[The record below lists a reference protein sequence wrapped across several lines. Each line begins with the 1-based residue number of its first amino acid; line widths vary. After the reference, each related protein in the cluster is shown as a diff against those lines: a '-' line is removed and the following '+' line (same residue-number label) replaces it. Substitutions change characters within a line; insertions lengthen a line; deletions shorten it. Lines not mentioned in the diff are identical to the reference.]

1 MNILNSV
8 VEYLPQLLP
17 GLGISFLLLA
27 ALVAIGTPL
36 AFVLAFGLRNGAAP
50 VRWITVAVVEVA
62 RGMPSL
68 VLLYLVYF
76 GLPSAGLELTAFAAA
91 AIALGLNYA
100 GYVSETVK
108 SGLES
113 LPKGQF
119 EAADALG
126 LDRWT
131 KMRFIVVPQSMKVIT
146 PPLLS
151 WIIVYFQTTS
161 IAFAIAVPELTS
173 SAYSIAASNYQYLAV
188 FVVAGLLYAV
198 ISIPGSQIVAYMEGR
213 AKKTA
218 RSA

>member
-1 MNILNSV
+1 MNILSSL
-8 VEYLPQLLP
+8 VEYVPKLLP
-17 GLGISFLLLA
+17 GLGMSFLLLA
-27 ALVAIGTPL
+27 ALVVIGTPL
-36 AFVLAFGLRNGAAP
+36 AFVLAFGLRHSAAP
-50 VRWITVAVVEVA
+50 VRWITVALVEIA

-68 VLLYLVYF
+68 ILLYLVYF
-76 GLPSAGLELTAFAAA
+76 GLPSAGIELTAFAAA

-131 KMRFIVVPQSMKVIT
+131 KMRFIVIPQSMKVIT

-173 SAYSIAASNYQYLAV
+173 VAYSIAASNYQYLAI
-188 FVVAGLLYAV
+188 FVVAGLLYAA

-213 AKKTA
+213 TKKSA

>member
-1 MNILNSV
+1 MNILESV

-17 GLGISFLLLA
+17 GLGMSFLLLA

-36 AFVLAFGLRNGAAP
+36 AFVLAFGLRNSSP
-50 VRWITVAVVEVA
+50 IVRWITVAVVEIA

-76 GLPSAGLELTAFAAA
+76 GLPSAGLQLTAFAAA
-91 AIALGLNYA
+91 ALALGLNYA

-131 KMRFIVVPQSMKVIT
+131 KMRFIVIPQAMKVIT

-173 SAYSIAASNYQYLAV
+173 VAYSIAASNYQYLAI
-188 FVVAGLLYAV
+188 FVVAGLLYAA
-198 ISIPGSQIVAYMEGR
+198 ISIPGSQIVAYLEGR
-213 AKKTA
+213 TKKTA
-218 RSA
+218 RSV

>member
-1 MNILNSV
+1 MNFLSSLS
-8 VEYLPQLLP
+8 EYVPQLLP
-17 GLGISFLLLA
+17 GLGMSFVLLA

-36 AFVLAFGLRNGAAP
+36 AFVLAFGLRNAAP
-50 VRWITVAVVEVA
+50 AVRWLTVAVVEVA

-76 GLPSAGLELTAFAAA
+76 GLPSAGLQLTAFAAA
-91 AIALGLNYA
+91 AVALGLNYA

-108 SGLES
+108 AGLES
-113 LPKGQF
+113 LPAGQF

-126 LDRWT
+126 LGRWT
-131 KMRFIVVPQSMKVIT
+131 KLRFIVIPQSMKVIT

-173 SAYSIAASNYQYLAV
+173 VAYSIAASNYQYLAI
-188 FVVAGLLYAV
+188 FVVVGLLYAA
-198 ISIPGSQIVAYMEGR
+198 ISIPGSQIAAYLEGR

>member
-1 MNILNSV
+1 MNFFSALT
-8 VEYLPQLLP
+8 EYVPKLLP
-17 GLGISFLLLA
+17 GLGTSFLLLA
-27 ALVAIGTPL
+27 ALVALGTPL
-36 AFVLAFGLRNGAAP
+36 AFVLAFGLRNKAP
-50 VRWITVAVVEVA
+50 VIRWVTVAVVEIA

-76 GLPSAGLELTAFAAA
+76 GLPSAGLQLTAFAAA
-91 AIALGLNYA
+91 ALALGLNYA

-113 LPKGQF
+113 LPPGQF

-131 KMRFIVVPQSMKVIT
+131 KMRFIVIPQAMKVIT

-173 SAYSIAASNYQYLAV
+173 VAYSIAASNYQYLAL
-188 FVVAGLLYAV
+188 FVVAGLLYAA
-198 ISIPGSQIVAYMEGR
+198 ISIPGSQIVAYLEGR
-213 AKKTA
+213 TKKSA
-218 RSA
+218 RA

>member
-1 MNILNSV
+1 MNIIESIV
-8 VEYLPQLLP
+8 QYLPQLLP
-17 GLGISFLLLA
+17 GLGMSFLLLA
-27 ALVAIGTPL
+27 ALVLIGTPL
-36 AFVLAFGLRNGAAP
+36 AFVLAFGLRNSLAP
-50 VRWITVAVVEVA
+50 VRWLTVAVVEIA

-76 GLPSAGLELTAFAAA
+76 GLPSAGLELPAFAAA

-119 EAADALG
+119 EAGDALG

-131 KMRFIVVPQSMKVIT
+131 KMRFIVIPQSMKVIT

-173 SAYSIAASNYQYLAV
+173 VAYSIAASNFQYLAI
-188 FVVAGLLYAV
+188 FVVAGLLYAA
-198 ISIPGSQIVAYMEGR
+198 ISIPGSQIVSYMETR

-218 RSA
+218 RSS